1 MLSLHGVEA
10 IIEPGRP
17 HGNRTIRRAEYGCR
31 KKFYVETTINP
42 KLREDHEKDGWIHVT
57 DINSG

>member
-1 MLSLHGVEA
+1 LSLEDLTETEA
-10 IIEPGRP
+10 
-17 HGNRTIRRAEYGCR
+17 IRRAEYGCR